1 VVVKLLLRHA
11 LEEVPA
17 QLLGLRPRLGP
28 ERVVAVGRELLGAMA
43 RASAE
48 GQTRKRGTNEQHPL
62 RRKTGHLD
70 RRALLLLLLLP
81 PLLLA
86 VAARAVRRGPR
97 AGVIHLAH
105 HVGPR
110 APRKALLD
118 VEKAHATAPR
128 AAAAAALTALT
139 ALLATPAAPRAP
151 DAPRLR
157 QHARPHL
164 RPPPRRPR

>member
-1 VVVKLLLRHA
+1 MPLKRC
-11 LEEVPA
+11 
-17 QLLGLRPRLGP
+17 PRSSS
-28 ERVVAVGRELLGAMA
+28 
-43 RASAE
+43 ASAHASDPSASSPSAASCSAQWRVHQQRDKPGNA
-48 GQTRKRGTNEQHPL
+48 GQTSNIRSGEKRVTWTDEL
-62 RRKTGHLD
+62 SSSSSSS
-70 RRALLLLLLLP
+70 P